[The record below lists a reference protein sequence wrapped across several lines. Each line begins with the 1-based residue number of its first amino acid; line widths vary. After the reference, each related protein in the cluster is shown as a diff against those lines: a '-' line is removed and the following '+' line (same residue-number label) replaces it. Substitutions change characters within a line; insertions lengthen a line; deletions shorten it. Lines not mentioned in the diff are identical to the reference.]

1 MRNSVKNRIIILIM
15 AGIMCLSLCA
25 CGKKKEDKIHAPFFT
40 AEPTSITS
48 NLDYS
53 YVEFGNYLQTKI
65 TDITEDIEN
74 AIYDD
79 SSISNVSGQKIKRQ
93 EVSGKYEYYKIEP
106 IIWKVIE
113 VDGDEAVLIADKV
126 IDCQPYNEGGGE
138 IKWEDASIRAY
149 LNDEF
154 LNNAFDKNERKTIVE
169 SKVKNYS
176 SNFGYPMTEEEDPD
190 KVYGETTDYVYLSSL
205 YEMDTYIFDNPYIED
220 EEDKYCSVMSEND
233 FFSAESSDYALD
245 LFNEKLPKSYSELNE
260 RAEKCMYMLRT
271 YIEGTDYVSVVGM
284 NDKVWSLAI
293 DDKDTFTNKS
303 SDILGVRPKI
313 RVKIKALKVVKD

>member
-1 MRNSVKNRIIILIM
+1 M
-15 AGIMCLSLCA
+15 
-25 CGKKKEDKIHAPFFT
+25 
-40 AEPTSITS
+40 
-48 NLDYS
+48 
-53 YVEFGNYLQTKI
+53 
-65 TDITEDIEN
+65 
-74 AIYDD
+74 
-79 SSISNVSGQKIKRQ
+79 
-93 EVSGKYEYYKIEP
+93 SGKYEYYKIEP

-138 IKWEDASIRAY
+138 IKWEDASVRAY

-176 SNFGYPMTEEEDPD
+176 SNFGYPMTEEENPD

-220 EEDKYCSVMSEND
+220 EEDKYCIVMSEND

-313 RVKIKALKVVKD
+313 RVKIKTLKVVKD